1 MISAHVEKSLS
12 DVELRFNEVA
22 QALVSGEPIALEAA
36 SAVLRQAAIDFSVLL
51 QALSPQE
58 RKDKDLT
65 LRLKKIAEST
75 AALKDGLF
83 RRAALV
89 EMALNAV
96 VPATQKTTYAKA
108 IGPYGSPGKQS
119 GAFKYLAA

>member
-22 QALVSGEPIALEAA
+22 QSLVSGDPIALEAA
-36 SAVLRQAAIDFSVLL
+36 SGVLRQTAINFSALL
-51 QALSPQE
+51 QTLSPQE
-58 RKDKDLT
+58 RQDKDLT

-108 IGPYGSPGKQS
+108 TGPYGSPGKQS